1 LTVIGLILQETAKI
15 LKERKPMTAP
25 NSVDVAAVLRQQVT
39 QGDPDVLRTMVAAFA
54 NALMSADA
62 DAICG
67 ADYGQRSDERTNRRN
82 GYRAREW
89 DTRAGTV
96 ELQVPKL
103 RKVSYF
109 PDWLLTHRRRAEQA
123 LVSVVATAY
132 LLGVSTRRVEKLVE
146 QLGIASLS
154 KSQVSEMA
162 THLDTQVEAF
172 RSRPL
177 DAAHYTFVWMDA
189 LVVKVREHGRT
200 VNVHALV
207 AVGVNADGQREVLG
221 LEVTSD
227 EDGAGWL
234 AFLRSLTARGL
245 SGVRLVIS
253 DAHRGLVA
261 AIGAALP
268 GAQWQRS
275 RTHYLRNL
283 LTKVP
288 KTAQPWVAT
297 LVRTV
302 FDQPDADAVR
312 AQYQRAVTAIGE
324 KFPTAAEHLDDARD
338 ELLAFT
344 AFPREVWRQIW
355 SNNPQERLNKEI
367 RRRTDVV
374 GIFPNRAAIIRLVG
388 AVLAEQTDEWTEGRR
403 YMGQEILAKARLT
416 LITNEGHN
424 PEPATTELAAA

>member
-1 LTVIGLILQETAKI
+1 
-15 LKERKPMTAP
+15 MTAP
-25 NSVDVAAVLRQQVT
+25 KSVDPVGFLREQL
-39 QGDPDVLRTMVAAFA
+39 GSASPDLLREMIKTFA
-54 NALMSADA
+54 EALMSAEA
-62 DAICG
+62 DAVCG
-67 ADYGQRSDERTNRRN
+67 APYGQRSDERTNQRN

-96 ELQVPKL
+96 ELAIPKL
-103 RKVSYF
+103 RQGSYF
-109 PDWLLTHRRRAEQA
+109 PDWLLQYRRRAEQA
-123 LVSVVATAY
+123 LVSVVATSY

-146 QLGIASLS
+146 TLGVKQLS

-162 THLDTQVEAF
+162 AHLDAQVEAF
-172 RSRPL
+172 RNRPL

-189 LVVKVREHGRT
+189 LVIKVREGGRT

-207 AVGVNADGQREVLG
+207 AVGVNADGGREVLG
-221 LEVTSD
+221 LDIASD

-245 SGVRLVIS
+245 SGVKLVIS
-253 DAHRGLVA
+253 DAHRGLVG

-268 GAQWQRS
+268 GASWQRC

-283 LTKVP
+283 LAKVP
-288 KTAQPWVAT
+288 KSAQPWVAT

-312 AQYQRAVTAIGE
+312 AQFDRVVATIEA
-324 KFPTAAEHLDDARD
+324 KFPTTAEHLDEARAD
-338 ELLAFT
+338 LLAFT
-344 AFPREVWRQIW
+344 TFPREIWRQIW

-374 GIFPNRAAIIRLVG
+374 GIFPNRSAIIRLVG
-388 AVLAEQTDEWTEGRR
+388 AVLAEQTDEWTEARR
-403 YMGQEILAKARLT
+403 YMGLELLTKARLAVIDGDQPDDPPGT
-416 LITNEGHN
+416 PPMPI
-424 PEPATTELAAA
+424 AA